1 MVVWVEVRT
10 MLTGAAED
18 GRYEIA
24 NDDEPGWEDA
34 ERLIRDGKSGSGV
47 VSVRSGGKA
56 GGKRKRKVGEMT
68 AREVYEKEVGGV
80 GDGGGDDGGGKKG
93 KKGKRRR

>member
-1 MVVWVEVRT
+1 
-10 MLTGAAED
+10 
-18 GRYEIA
+18 
-24 NDDEPGWEDA
+24 
-34 ERLIRDGKSGSGV
+34 